1 MGHLLNQKPLRKLKS
16 TLQKTVLVRLKNIG
30 CFQASCLWLGWK
42 LGLGWV
48 GVRFFNASQHLPANT
63 LCPLLALLNTGKM
76 LSNLDNGD
84 TVTVLQVD
92 PILPLEVSPNEDE
105 VDPTSAQPGPKR
117 GHGRGRRTKGRRSG
131 ATAASNKSKG
141 KERLTL
147 RSGRKSLA

>member
-1 MGHLLNQKPLRKLKS
+1 M
-16 TLQKTVLVRLKNIG
+16 
-30 CFQASCLWLGWK
+30 GWK
-42 LGLGWV
+42 LRLGWV

-105 VDPTSAQPGPKR
+105 VPPTSAQPGPKR

-131 ATAASNKSKG
+131 ATTASNKSKG

-147 RSGRKSLA
+147 RFGRKSLA